1 MNIWAIMVQVS
12 VVSMELSVEDTFK
25 NELYK
30 KYESLKRVLIPKPE
44 YFLLINELKQIRT
57 PPLLCTSPLQ
67 NLG

>member
-1 MNIWAIMVQVS
+1 
-12 VVSMELSVEDTFK
+12 MELSVEDTFK

-57 PPLLCTSPLQ
+57 PPLLCANPLQ